1 MNNIVWKRI
10 NSNTLSRYEISSL
23 KKVRIITTKLET
35 PSLFDNTLNEE
46 YVMLFVNNNNRERF
60 TINELMAEAFS
71 EELRIDKKGEYIP
84 YLSDSSDTCF
94 SKDEDNYGLGI
105 NKVHWNELRELIH
118 LLKLKGKLP

>member
-10 NSNTLSRYEISSL
+10 NANTLSRYEISSL
-23 KKVRIITTKLET
+23 KKVRIITTKMEI
-35 PSLFDNTLNEE
+35 PSFFDEALNEW
-46 YVMLFVNNNNRERF
+46 YIMLYENNNNRERF
-60 TINELMAEAFS
+60 SINELMTEAFS

-84 YLSDSSDTCF
+84 YLLDSSDTCF